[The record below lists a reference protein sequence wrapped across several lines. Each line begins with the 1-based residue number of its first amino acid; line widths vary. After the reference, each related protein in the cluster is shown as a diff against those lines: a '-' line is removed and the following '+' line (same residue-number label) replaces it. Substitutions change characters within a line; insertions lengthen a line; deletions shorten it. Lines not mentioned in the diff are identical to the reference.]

1 MALNIGNLIAVLGM
15 DKKGFDKGIKE
26 ADEKTEGFAAGFGEK
41 LSKLKV
47 PIAAVGAA
55 VAAIGT
61 AAILAADD
69 MNKAYN
75 NIRVGSGATGEAL
88 EVLKGDFDAVFGTVP
103 ADAAAV
109 SVAIADL
116 NTRLDLSGEPLQA
129 MATQF
134 LELSRITGTDV
145 GQNIK
150 EVTRIF
156 GDWQVSAE
164 DQADTLDYLFKTSQS
179 TGITISELGKSMV
192 KSGPALRAMGFDFDT
207 TAALLGK
214 FEKEGVN
221 GEQVARSM
229 GRALSQMATE
239 GVTDTKEAFSL
250 LVDQI
255 ANASTASEAALF
267 AVETF
272 GAQAGPELAESIRQ
286 GRFAV
291 DDLID
296 SLRDSDETV
305 LGAAEDAMS
314 LADRMAIL
322 KNKSQKALEPVG
334 NLMIGVF
341 ETAMPHLEA
350 AGDALVEMGRGVATW
365 AEEVAI
371 AAGPVVEAFQEKMAP
386 VVDFFQG
393 KQEHLVE
400 WWAENSEIFIAAW
413 ENVAAAI
420 TWVLETVIVPLFE
433 WVWPYIESI
442 YSGVLDTMLGVAK
455 LFAAIIAG
463 DWDAAGDALVDITKG
478 AMAALNGVW
487 AAGWDA
493 IAAGIEFVGQGI
505 LDFVYDLFKNI
516 LKFIE
521 NEINKWIDA
530 VNRAAAAVAGMLG
543 ISMGPLIPRIS
554 LSVSDIRAPQIK
566 IPRWSETAYG
576 QAIDEFLSSDEEDID
591 AEFEDADAP
600 EQAPELPKSSLPV
613 VPKPE
618 IPATVTTTVKV
629 PPVDVPDSDVQLP
642 PTPTLP
648 DTQPPAVTAPTIETP
663 VPVTV
668 VNWPDHMPAV
678 PAPEIPVVD
687 EEEEDID
694 AEFEDMEEE
703 VAEQPSILPASPPLP
718 PRPIPTPKPPVE
730 PSLPMVEV
738 EEVEPLIPDIE
749 PDLPD
754 IELEYIDIVET
765 PFVEIPD
772 INIPVSEQPDI
783 EIPPLEEQEVPVPDI
798 DTTIEVSVEMPDIG
812 APPTPDEDPSVPT
825 LPTIESP
832 SVTIPDVDTSVSV
845 TVDAPVPISSNIA
858 TPIPV
863 TVSNWPSSLED
874 DDIDAEFDQEGS
886 ADQVSVTSEPTPRIG
901 GVDVP
906 IPELPEQEDR
916 TLSIST
922 PEISIPDHPA
932 IEVPTPKTPTIDS
945 SVEVR
950 AEQSSVP
957 MPLSPDVDISVD
969 LEAPEIVER
978 ETTLM
983 PSERILVPKIPTI
996 LDLTGVVSVLVT
1008 NWPER
1013 LIARLTQDVEEVYRP
1028 DADEGKEE
1036 DEDIDAEFEPDRSR
1050 EPEQPAFRWPVFAP
1064 PSIPNAMIPDLAVPT
1079 SLTAPDLGCVARA
1092 LDRIGGET
1100 RVVVELDGN
1109 VIGETLFRTWN
1120 RRTGGALNG

>member
-88 EVLKGDFDAVFGTVP
+88 EILKSDFDAVFGTVP
-103 ADAAAV
+103 AAAGDVAT
-109 SVAIADL
+109 AIADL
-116 NTRLDLSGEPLQA
+116 NTRLELTGEPLQD
-129 MATQF
+129 MATRF

-145 GQNIK
+145 GKNIAG
-150 EVTRIF
+150 VTRALANW
-156 GDWQVSAE
+156 GVAGE
-164 DQADTLDYLFKTSQS
+164 DQADTLDYLFRTSQS
-179 TGITISELGKSMV
+179 TGIGVDRLSDLSTKYGSTLRGLGYDLETS
-192 KSGPALRAMGFDFDT
+192 T
-207 TAALLGK
+207 ALLGK

-221 GEQVARSM
+221 
-229 GRALSQMATE
+229 T
-239 GVTDTKEAFSL
+239 
-250 LVDQI
+250 
-255 ANASTASEAALF
+255 EAALAGMKQ
-267 AVETF
+267 AVARLAGMGIDDPIEAWDMLADQIKGASTELEAVSIASELF
-272 GAQAGPELAESIRQ
+272 GDRA
-286 GRFAV
+286 
-291 DDLID
+291 
-296 SLRDSDETV
+296 
-305 LGAAEDAMS
+305 AAEMASAIRDGNLDLADFVDTLNASEETILDAADDTMT
-314 LADRMAIL
+314 LGDRMAIL

-334 NLMIGVF
+334 NLMIGLF
-341 ETAMPHLEA
+341 EKAMPHLEA
-350 AGDALVEMGRGVATW
+350 AGDALIEMGRGVATW

-576 QAIDEFLSSDEEDID
+576 QAIDEFLSSD
-591 AEFEDADAP
+591 
-600 EQAPELPKSSLPV
+600 
-613 VPKPE
+613 
-618 IPATVTTTVKV
+618 
-629 PPVDVPDSDVQLP
+629 
-642 PTPTLP
+642 
-648 DTQPPAVTAPTIETP
+648 
-663 VPVTV
+663 
-668 VNWPDHMPAV
+668 
-678 PAPEIPVVD
+678 
-687 EEEEDID
+687 EEDID

-957 MPLSPDVDISVD
+957 MP
-969 LEAPEIVER
+969 
-978 ETTLM
+978 
-983 PSERILVPKIPTI
+983 KIPTI

>member
-103 ADAAAV
+103 AAAGDVAT
-109 SVAIADL
+109 AIADL
-116 NTRLDLSGEPLQA
+116 NTRLELTGEPLQD
-129 MATQF
+129 MATRF

-145 GQNIK
+145 GKNIAG
-150 EVTRIF
+150 VTRALANW
-156 GDWQVSAE
+156 GVAGE
-164 DQADTLDYLFKTSQS
+164 DQADTLDYLFRTSQS
-179 TGITISELGKSMV
+179 TGIGVDRLSDLSTKYGSTLRGLGYDLETS
-192 KSGPALRAMGFDFDT
+192 T
-207 TAALLGK
+207 ALLGK

-221 GEQVARSM
+221 
-229 GRALSQMATE
+229 T
-239 GVTDTKEAFSL
+239 
-250 LVDQI
+250 
-255 ANASTASEAALF
+255 EAALAGMKQ
-267 AVETF
+267 AVARLAGMGIDDPIEAWDMLADQIKGASTELEAVSIASELF
-272 GAQAGPELAESIRQ
+272 GDRA
-286 GRFAV
+286 
-291 DDLID
+291 
-296 SLRDSDETV
+296 
-305 LGAAEDAMS
+305 AAEMASAIRDGNLDLADFVDTLNASEETILDAADDTMT
-314 LADRMAIL
+314 LGDRMAIL

-334 NLMIGVF
+334 NLMIGLF
-341 ETAMPHLEA
+341 EKAMPHLEA
-350 AGDALVEMGRGVATW
+350 AGDALIEMGRGVATW

-420 TWVLETVIVPLFE
+420 TWVVETVIVPLFE
-433 WVWPYIESI
+433 WAWPYIESI

-455 LFAAIIAG
+455 LFASILAG
-463 DWDAAGDALVDITKG
+463 DWEAAGDALVDITKG
-478 AMAALNGVW
+478 AMSALNGVC

-576 QAIDEFLSSDEEDID
+576 QAIDEFLSSD
-591 AEFEDADAP
+591 
-600 EQAPELPKSSLPV
+600 
-613 VPKPE
+613 
-618 IPATVTTTVKV
+618 
-629 PPVDVPDSDVQLP
+629 
-642 PTPTLP
+642 
-648 DTQPPAVTAPTIETP
+648 
-663 VPVTV
+663 
-668 VNWPDHMPAV
+668 
-678 PAPEIPVVD
+678 
-687 EEEEDID
+687 EEDID

>member
-55 VAAIGT
+55 VAAMGT
-61 AAILAADD
+61 AAVLAADNI
-69 MNKAYN
+69 NKAYAG
-75 NIRVGSGATGEAL
+75 IRVGSGATGEAL
-88 EVLKGDFDAVFGTVP
+88 EILKSDFDAVFGTVP
-103 ADAAAV
+103 ADAAEV
-109 SVAIADL
+109 STAIADL
-116 NTRLDLSGEPLQA
+116 NTRLGLTGPALQD

-145 GQNIK
+145 ASNIK
-150 EVTRIF
+150 DVTRLF
-156 GDWQVSAE
+156 GSWDVAAD
-164 DQADTLDYLFKTSQS
+164 DQAGTLDNLFKTSQS
-179 TGITISELGKSMV
+179 TGIEVGKLATLSTQYG
-192 KSGPALRAMGFDFDT
+192 STLQGLGFDLKDSV
-207 TAALLGK
+207 AMLGK

-221 GEQVARSM
+221 V
-229 GRALSQMATE
+229 
-239 GVTDTKEAFSL
+239 
-250 LVDQI
+250 
-255 ANASTASEAALF
+255 EAALAGMKMGLGKLASEGITDPIEAWDELTRRVKEAETEME
-267 AVETF
+267 AVGVASEVF
-272 GAQAGPELAESIRQ
+272 GARAAAEMASAIRSGNMDLGDFVAGLDASE
-286 GRFAV
+286 
-291 DDLID
+291 
-296 SLRDSDETV
+296 ETV
-305 LGAAEDAMS
+305 LGAADDAMT
-314 LADRMAIL
+314 LGDRMGIL
-322 KNKSQKALEPVG
+322 QHKAEKALQPVG

-576 QAIDEFLSSDEEDID
+576 QAIDEFLSSD
-591 AEFEDADAP
+591 
-600 EQAPELPKSSLPV
+600 
-613 VPKPE
+613 
-618 IPATVTTTVKV
+618 
-629 PPVDVPDSDVQLP
+629 
-642 PTPTLP
+642 
-648 DTQPPAVTAPTIETP
+648 
-663 VPVTV
+663 
-668 VNWPDHMPAV
+668 
-678 PAPEIPVVD
+678 
-687 EEEEDID
+687 EEDID

>member
-26 ADEKTEGFAAGFGEK
+26 ADEKTEGFAAGSGKTIETE
-41 LSKLKV
+41 S
-47 PIAAVGAA
+47 PDRCGRRCRCCYS
-55 VAAIGT
+55 T

-103 ADAAAV
+103 ADAAEV
-109 SVAIADL
+109 STAIADL
-116 NTRLDLSGEPLQA
+116 NTRLELTGEPLQD
-129 MATQF
+129 MATRF

-145 GQNIK
+145 GKNIAG
-150 EVTRIF
+150 VTRALANW
-156 GDWQVSAE
+156 GVAGE
-164 DQADTLDYLFKTSQS
+164 DQADTLDYLFRTSQS
-179 TGITISELGKSMV
+179 TGIGVDRLSDLSTKYGSTLRGLGYDLETS
-192 KSGPALRAMGFDFDT
+192 T
-207 TAALLGK
+207 ALLGK

-221 GEQVARSM
+221 
-229 GRALSQMATE
+229 T
-239 GVTDTKEAFSL
+239 
-250 LVDQI
+250 
-255 ANASTASEAALF
+255 EAALAGMKQ
-267 AVETF
+267 AVARLAGMGIDDPIEAWDMLADQIKGASTELEAVSIASELF
-272 GAQAGPELAESIRQ
+272 GDRA
-286 GRFAV
+286 
-291 DDLID
+291 
-296 SLRDSDETV
+296 
-305 LGAAEDAMS
+305 AAEMASAIRDGNLDLADFVDTLNASEETILDAADDTMT
-314 LADRMAIL
+314 LGDRMAIL

-334 NLMIGVF
+334 NLMIGLF
-341 ETAMPHLEA
+341 EKAMPHLEA
-350 AGDALVEMGRGVATW
+350 AGDALIEMGRGVATW

-591 AEFEDADAP
+591 AEFED
-600 EQAPELPKSSLPV
+600 
-613 VPKPE
+613 
-618 IPATVTTTVKV
+618 
-629 PPVDVPDSDVQLP
+629 
-642 PTPTLP
+642 
-648 DTQPPAVTAPTIETP
+648 
-663 VPVTV
+663 
-668 VNWPDHMPAV
+668 
-678 PAPEIPVVD
+678 
-687 EEEEDID
+687 
-694 AEFEDMEEE
+694 MEEE

-738 EEVEPLIPDIE
+738 EEVEPLI
-749 PDLPD
+749 
-754 IELEYIDIVET
+754 
-765 PFVEIPD
+765 
-772 INIPVSEQPDI
+772 
-783 EIPPLEEQEVPVPDI
+783 
-798 DTTIEVSVEMPDIG
+798 PDIG

-916 TLSIST
+916 TLS
-922 PEISIPDHPA
+922 
-932 IEVPTPKTPTIDS
+932 
-945 SVEVR
+945 
-950 AEQSSVP
+950 
-957 MPLSPDVDISVD
+957 
-969 LEAPEIVER
+969 
-978 ETTLM
+978 
-983 PSERILVPKIPTI
+983 
-996 LDLTGVVSVLVT
+996 
-1008 NWPER
+1008 
-1013 LIARLTQDVEEVYRP
+1013 
-1028 DADEGKEE
+1028 
-1036 DEDIDAEFEPDRSR
+1036 
-1050 EPEQPAFRWPVFAP
+1050 
-1064 PSIPNAMIPDLAVPT
+1064 
-1079 SLTAPDLGCVARA
+1079 
-1092 LDRIGGET
+1092 
-1100 RVVVELDGN
+1100 
-1109 VIGETLFRTWN
+1109 
-1120 RRTGGALNG
+1120 

>member
-47 PIAAVGAA
+47 PIAVVGAA

-103 ADAAAV
+103 AAAGDVAT
-109 SVAIADL
+109 AIADL
-116 NTRLDLSGEPLQA
+116 NTRLELTGEPLQD
-129 MATQF
+129 MATRF

-145 GQNIK
+145 GKNIAG
-150 EVTRIF
+150 VTRALANW
-156 GDWQVSAE
+156 GVAGE
-164 DQADTLDYLFKTSQS
+164 DQADTLDYLFWTSQS
-179 TGITISELGKSMV
+179 TGIGVDRLSDLSTKYGSTLRGLGYDLETS
-192 KSGPALRAMGFDFDT
+192 T
-207 TAALLGK
+207 ALLGK

-221 GEQVARSM
+221 
-229 GRALSQMATE
+229 T
-239 GVTDTKEAFSL
+239 
-250 LVDQI
+250 
-255 ANASTASEAALF
+255 EAALAGMKQ
-267 AVETF
+267 AVARLAGMGIDDPIEAWDMLADQIKGASTELEAVSIASELF
-272 GAQAGPELAESIRQ
+272 GDRA
-286 GRFAV
+286 
-291 DDLID
+291 
-296 SLRDSDETV
+296 
-305 LGAAEDAMS
+305 AAEMASAIRDGNLD
-314 LADRMAIL
+314 LADFVDTLNASEETILDIADDTMTLGDRMAIL

-334 NLMIGVF
+334 NLMIGLF
-341 ETAMPHLEA
+341 EKAMPHLEA
-350 AGDALVEMGRGVATW
+350 AGDALIEMGRGVATW

-576 QAIDEFLSSDEEDID
+576 QAIDEFLSSD
-591 AEFEDADAP
+591 
-600 EQAPELPKSSLPV
+600 
-613 VPKPE
+613 
-618 IPATVTTTVKV
+618 
-629 PPVDVPDSDVQLP
+629 
-642 PTPTLP
+642 
-648 DTQPPAVTAPTIETP
+648 
-663 VPVTV
+663 
-668 VNWPDHMPAV
+668 
-678 PAPEIPVVD
+678 
-687 EEEEDID
+687 EEDID

>member
-1 MALNIGNLIAVLGM
+1 
-15 DKKGFDKGIKE
+15 
-26 ADEKTEGFAAGFGEK
+26 
-41 LSKLKV
+41 
-47 PIAAVGAA
+47 
-55 VAAIGT
+55 
-61 AAILAADD
+61 
-69 MNKAYN
+69 
-75 NIRVGSGATGEAL
+75 
-88 EVLKGDFDAVFGTVP
+88 
-103 ADAAAV
+103 
-109 SVAIADL
+109 
-116 NTRLDLSGEPLQA
+116 
-129 MATQF
+129 
-134 LELSRITGTDV
+134 
-145 GQNIK
+145 
-150 EVTRIF
+150 
-156 GDWQVSAE
+156 
-164 DQADTLDYLFKTSQS
+164 
-179 TGITISELGKSMV
+179 
-192 KSGPALRAMGFDFDT
+192 
-207 TAALLGK
+207 
-214 FEKEGVN
+214 
-221 GEQVARSM
+221 
-229 GRALSQMATE
+229 
-239 GVTDTKEAFSL
+239 
-250 LVDQI
+250 
-255 ANASTASEAALF
+255 
-267 AVETF
+267 
-272 GAQAGPELAESIRQ
+272 
-286 GRFAV
+286 
-291 DDLID
+291 
-296 SLRDSDETV
+296 
-305 LGAAEDAMS
+305 
-314 LADRMAIL
+314 
-322 KNKSQKALEPVG
+322 
-334 NLMIGVF
+334 
-341 ETAMPHLEA
+341 
-350 AGDALVEMGRGVATW
+350 MGRGVATW

-591 AEFEDADAP
+591 AEFED
-600 EQAPELPKSSLPV
+600 
-613 VPKPE
+613 
-618 IPATVTTTVKV
+618 
-629 PPVDVPDSDVQLP
+629 
-642 PTPTLP
+642 
-648 DTQPPAVTAPTIETP
+648 
-663 VPVTV
+663 
-668 VNWPDHMPAV
+668 
-678 PAPEIPVVD
+678 
-687 EEEEDID
+687 
-694 AEFEDMEEE
+694 MEEE

-922 PEISIPDHPA
+922 PEISIPELPEQEDRTLSISTPEISIPDHPA

-957 MPLSPDVDISVD
+957 M
-969 LEAPEIVER
+969 
-978 ETTLM
+978 
-983 PSERILVPKIPTI
+983 PKIPTI

>member
-103 ADAAAV
+103 AAAGDVAT
-109 SVAIADL
+109 AIADL
-116 NTRLDLSGEPLQA
+116 NTRLELTGEPLQD
-129 MATQF
+129 MATRF

-145 GQNIK
+145 GKNIAG
-150 EVTRIF
+150 VTRALANW
-156 GDWQVSAE
+156 GVAGE
-164 DQADTLDYLFKTSQS
+164 DQADTLDYLFRTSQS
-179 TGITISELGKSMV
+179 TGIGVDRLSDLSTKYGSTLRGLGYDLETS
-192 KSGPALRAMGFDFDT
+192 T
-207 TAALLGK
+207 ALLGK

-221 GEQVARSM
+221 
-229 GRALSQMATE
+229 T
-239 GVTDTKEAFSL
+239 
-250 LVDQI
+250 
-255 ANASTASEAALF
+255 EAALAGMKQ
-267 AVETF
+267 AVARLAGMGIDDPIEAWDMLADQIKGASTELEAVSIASELFGDRAAAEMASAIRDGNLDLADFVDTLNASEET
-272 GAQAGPELAESIRQ
+272 I
-286 GRFAV
+286 
-291 DDLID
+291 
-296 SLRDSDETV
+296 
-305 LGAAEDAMS
+305 LGAADDAMT
-314 LADRMAIL
+314 LGDRMAIL

-334 NLMIGVF
+334 NLMIGLF
-341 ETAMPHLEA
+341 EKAMPHLEA
-350 AGDALVEMGRGVATW
+350 AGDALIEMGRGVATW

-576 QAIDEFLSSDEEDID
+576 QAIDEFLSSD
-591 AEFEDADAP
+591 
-600 EQAPELPKSSLPV
+600 
-613 VPKPE
+613 
-618 IPATVTTTVKV
+618 
-629 PPVDVPDSDVQLP
+629 
-642 PTPTLP
+642 
-648 DTQPPAVTAPTIETP
+648 
-663 VPVTV
+663 
-668 VNWPDHMPAV
+668 
-678 PAPEIPVVD
+678 
-687 EEEEDID
+687 EEDID

-957 MPLSPDVDISVD
+957 MP
-969 LEAPEIVER
+969 
-978 ETTLM
+978 
-983 PSERILVPKIPTI
+983 KIPTI